1 MDTADLDDDTVHH
14 RAGLEARIYLHFLK
28 TMLTTFTVLAVV
40 FCMLVLPA
48 NILTARASWMPFGY
62 YTMTTAN
69 GFVYPETDLILHLLC
84 SIFVSVIIL
93 TVVYLL
99 REHLLQNVR
108 GELGSDQAI
117 PPVQAYTVEI
127 QGMRLNPPVRVD
139 EVEALLEARHA
150 GLYIDVVTAD
160 DVTEIADK
168 VESQVRN
175 LGERDRVEIE
185 LEMGM

>member
-1 MDTADLDDDTVHH
+1 MDDDTVHH

-40 FCMLVLPA
+40 FSMLVLPA
-48 NILTARASWMPFGY
+48 NILTRRASWMPFGY

-69 GFVYPETDLILHLLC
+69 GFVHPETDLILHLLC
-84 SIFVSVIIL
+84 SIFVSVIVL

-117 PPVQAYTVEI
+117 PPVQAYTIEI

-139 EVEALLEARHA
+139 EVEAMLEARHA

-175 LGERDRVEIE
+175 LGEGDGVEIE